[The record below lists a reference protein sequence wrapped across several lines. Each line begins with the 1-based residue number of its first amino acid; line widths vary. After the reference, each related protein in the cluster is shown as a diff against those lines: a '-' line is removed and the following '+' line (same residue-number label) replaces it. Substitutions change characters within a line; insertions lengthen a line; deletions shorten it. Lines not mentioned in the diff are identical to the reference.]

1 MQYRR
6 AKIEGGTSFFTVN
19 LAGMDE
25 IFCIYAVGL

>member
-19 LAGMDE
+19 LAARDE
-25 IFCIYAVGL
+25 GFCIYVVGL